1 VYINFQ
7 YTATSTT
14 AKKSTLVNALMGY
27 APSFRADLYLPYNG
41 KSLIITCNNCV
52 ANKLSMSDEAGRLH
66 DPGVRLRR
74 LRGRRGQ
81 RPDLC
86 AERVSEYDSAT
97 NSVARSQETLMDL
110 IACTGWTWEYID
122 NHMTVPR
129 LSAMTRYWNQNPP
142 VHVLVAG
149 YIGYEA
155 PKTAEDGK
163 PPAAPSQDDIE
174 TLIASIPRV
183 QR

>member
-1 VYINFQ
+1 
-7 YTATSTT
+7 
-14 AKKSTLVNALMGY
+14 
-27 APSFRADLYLPYNG
+27 
-41 KSLIITCNNCV
+41 
-52 ANKLSMSDEAGRLH
+52 
-66 DPGVRLRR
+66 
-74 LRGRRGQ
+74 
-81 RPDLC
+81 
-86 AERVSEYDSAT
+86 
-97 NSVARSQETLMDL
+97 
-110 IACTGWTWEYID
+110 
-122 NHMTVPR
+122 
-129 LSAMTRYWNQNPP
+129 MTRYWNQNPP